1 MKLVSVLSFTLLKT
15 FVHASLS
22 GSASIT
28 PNDYIGLPPIGL
40 KNNPPA
46 CEMPYATLDLSR
58 IVAVQALNKATD
70 CNKCIKIVNSGNGK
84 YVYALAVDMGGQ
96 GLDLSTPSFKALFG
110 QQWDASPAT
119 WSETDYAN
127 CKGIYDPKGHPT
139 LVEPV
144 AISGS
149 NKNHRHASKPPTK
162 PTKTKS
168 TILVPTAKTTPPCP
182 KKSSLS
188 KKPQKPKP
196 TSSSS
201 SSSKKKR
208 KQLLHLRTRNLIIK
222 NLKIKRK
229 RANIKNVRVV
239 KFVTKNIIV
248 IYVISTIKNIFYFYY
263 YYVFKIDINI

>member
-1 MKLVSVLSFTLLKT
+1 MKLVSILSFTLLKT
-15 FVHASLS
+15 FAYASLS

-70 CNKCIKIVNSGNGK
+70 CNKCLKIVNSGNGK

-139 LVEPV
+139 IVEPV

-149 NKNHRHASKPPTK
+149 NKNHRPVSKPPTK

-168 TILVPTAKTTPPCP
+168 AILVPTAKTTPYP
-182 KKSSLS
+182 KKSPSS
-188 KKPQKPKP
+188 KAPRKPKP
-196 TSSSS
+196 TPSSG
-201 SSSKKKR
+201 SKKKKKTTLPSKNKKPNNKKSQDKKKKSQHKKCTR
-208 KQLLHLRTRNLIIK
+208 CQVGHQKHHRHLRYKYI
-222 NLKIKRK
+222 
-229 RANIKNVRVV
+229 
-239 KFVTKNIIV
+239 
-248 IYVISTIKNIFYFYY
+248 
-263 YYVFKIDINI
+263 